1 MIECL
6 DEVQCSLGK
15 DDGVWEEGD
24 VVREIALHRPQ
35 NKKYKFVDQA
45 RSGDL
50 PSE

>member
-15 DDGVWEEGD
+15 DDGVWEEDD

-35 NKKYKFVDQA
+35 NKKYKLVDQA